1 MTASFAGRMARFV
14 QLIAEKS
21 DRMEQYGNELPRLKN
36 AVLSEIT
43 WREHQ
48 DIATSLSYAVMVISR
63 ERWGDYRSR
72 GWECSTHD
80 SRARK
85 RFRQWLCNSFTAE
98 EMDALA
104 LACKEEVLEEPYRDC
119 LLVLLHNAPR
129 LTEKPRAR
137 RVVRPSGSGNRDEQG
152 E

>member
-1 MTASFAGRMARFV
+1 MTALFAERMARWV

-21 DRMEQYGNELPRLKN
+21 GRMEQYSDELLRLKN

-48 DIATSLSYAVMVISR
+48 DAATSLSLAVMVISR

-98 EMDALA
+98 ELDAVV
-104 LACKEEVLEEPYRDC
+104 LACKEEMLEAPYRDC

-137 RVVRPSGSGNRDEQG
+137 RVVRPSASGDRDEQG